1 MSHVVSIKTEMKD
14 VAAIRATCAELG
26 LTFVENQT
34 TYAWWGT
41 SVGDYPLPA
50 GFKASDLGK
59 CVHAIK
65 VPGTTWEVGVVKARN
80 PDGTQREGFTLLFD
94 FYGTKGAPI
103 TNALGGND
111 AKKFLQLYGVNK
123 ATIEAKKKGLLV
135 RRQAG
140 KNGAIQLVCTG
151 F

>member
-26 LTFVENQT
+26 LTFCENQKK
-34 TYAWWGT
+34 YSWWGR
-41 SVGDYPLPA
+41 SVGDYPLPI
-50 GFKASDLGK
+50 GFKAEDLGK
-59 CVHAIK
+59 CDHAIK
-65 VPGTTWEVGVVKARN
+65 VPGTSWEVGVVKARN
-80 PDGTQREGFTLLFD
+80 ADGTQREGYTLFFD
-94 FYGTKGAPI
+94 FYGSQGRPI
-103 TNALGGND
+103 TQALGGNE

-123 ATIEAKKKGLLV
+123 ATIEAKKRGLMV

-151 F
+151 Y